1 MLRSRSLAAIAA
13 VALAALVVLVPA
25 APASAD
31 LTYAADIYQGLPATM
46 HGEPMQ
52 QIALEVIAR
61 GAPAPDVHIQ
71 LGTEI
76 EGVLTWSNIG
86 SQTGYE
92 KITPPGGDYDYY
104 YKVDFTVQFG
114 FTGVFQLRALATN
127 VYSQP
132 NDPQAS
138 YTTLTIESP
147 YTVTTH
153 PQSQT
158 VDEGDNAT
166 LSGAVSVADWAA
178 GGPRVA
184 VQKADGSGGWNTYVA
199 PIASATFS
207 ITLTN
212 LAYPEDDQSQFRFV
226 WLTSY
231 NFAVY
236 SDVATITVIPPDSPA
251 AITEQPD
258 DVEIVDGHDA
268 SFQAAA
274 SGYPVPTVTW
284 EFSADGSTGWTTVPG
299 ATDPTLSLTAPH
311 TEGWYRAVFANTA
324 DGVPGTATT
333 VAAHLVIT
341 TVPTVSWVSAP
352 TTIVSGTRAPF
363 QISFSGRP
371 EPVVSYQMLDGGTW
385 VDIPGASGTN
395 FQSDVLH
402 WADGPRSFRVG
413 VTNKNGTVWSST
425 RTVDVT
431 MDSGSLTWTD
441 NTIGVFQVGE
451 PFTDGVTATST
462 STVDYSIVSGSI
474 PSGVLFDGATGGMSG
489 APDDTVGTGT
499 MTIAATTQ
507 DAQITLVL
515 DTTVVDA
522 VSLGIDADFVDRATV
537 EGTEFGIQAAGL
549 EPGSTWDVTVHS
561 TPVTIADGTVPGDGI
576 LASETHALPALDA
589 GEHHLVLTV
598 VAANGSTKTTQVD
611 FVVGTDGRF
620 GPAPALASTG
630 VDRAGVAG
638 TVALGA
644 GLLGLGALV
653 ALVLAWLR
661 RGERVP
667 SRR

>member
-1 MLRSRSLAAIAA
+1 MLRSRPLAAIAA
-13 VALAALVVLVPA
+13 LALAALAILVPA

-31 LTYAADIYQGLPATM
+31 LPPYAADIYQGLTATM

-61 GAPAPDVHIQ
+61 GAPAPEVHIQ

-76 EGVLTWSNIG
+76 DGTTTWTNIG

-104 YKVDFTVQFG
+104 YQADFTVQFG
-114 FTGVFQLRALATN
+114 FAGVFQLRALATN
-127 VYSQP
+127 EYSQP
-132 NDPQAS
+132 NNPQAS
-138 YTTLTIESP
+138 YTTLTVESP
-147 YTVTTH
+147 YTVTTQ

-158 VDEGDNAT
+158 VDEGDDAF

-178 GGPRVA
+178 GDPRVA
-184 VQKADGSGGWNTYVA
+184 IQKANGSGGWNTYYGPV
-199 PIASATFS
+199 SGATLGL
-207 ITLTN
+207 TLPD
-212 LAYPEDDQSQFRFV
+212 LAYPDDDQSQYRFV

-236 SDVATITVIPPDSPA
+236 SDAATITVVPPDSAA
-251 AITEQPD
+251 AITQQPE
-258 DVEIVDGHDA
+258 DVEIVDGEDA

-324 DGVPGTATT
+324 DGVAGTATT
-333 VAAHLVIT
+333 DAAHLVIT
-341 TVPTVSWVSAP
+341 TVPTVAWIIAP
-352 TTIVSGTRAPF
+352 TTIVSGTRIPF
-363 QISFSGRP
+363 LISFGGRP
-371 EPVVSYQMLDGGTW
+371 EPVVSYQMLDGGSW
-385 VDIPGASGTN
+385 VDIPGASGTF
-395 FQSDVLH
+395 FQSDEVH
-402 WADGPRSFRVG
+402 WLDGPRSFRVG

-425 RTVDVT
+425 KTVDVT

-441 NTIGVFQVGE
+441 HTIGVFQIGE
-451 PFTDGVTATST
+451 PFTDGVTATSV
-462 STVDYSIVSGSI
+462 SAVDYSILSGAM
-474 PSGVLFDGATGGMSG
+474 PSGVLFDTATGGMSG
-489 APDDTVGTGT
+489 QPDTAGTGT

-507 DAQITLVL
+507 DAQITVVL
-515 DTTVVDA
+515 DATVVDA

-537 EGTEFGIQAAGL
+537 EGTEFGIQASGL
-549 EPGSTWDVTVHS
+549 EPGSAWDVTVHS
-561 TPVTIADGTVPGDGI
+561 TPVTIADGTVPGDGT

-620 GPAPALASTG
+620 GLAPALASTG
-630 VDRAGVAG
+630 VDQAGVAG

-644 GLLGLGALV
+644 GLLGLGALL
-653 ALVLAWLR
+653 ALVLARLR
-661 RGERVP
+661 RGERAP